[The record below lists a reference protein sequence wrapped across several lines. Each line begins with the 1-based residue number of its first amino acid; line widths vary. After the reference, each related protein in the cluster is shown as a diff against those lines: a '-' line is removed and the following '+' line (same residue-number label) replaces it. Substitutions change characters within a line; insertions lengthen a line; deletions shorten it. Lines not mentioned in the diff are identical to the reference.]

1 MFLIYASQSL
11 ITAASAIATAL
22 LLSPASAA
30 NPSQCQDIVL
40 TVSATADN
48 VVVPPLPSNA
58 TTPAAV
64 NDFLGTATA
73 NQALNQS
80 QTESGTFNISARYC
94 PALSPCGGQK
104 EVIELL
110 VHGGSYTKDYWSGGG
125 FNNASFNGDP
135 YSWIKYASE
144 RNYATLSIDELGNGN
159 SSHPDPAEAVQPL
172 LETECIHSVV
182 QQLKAGQIGN
192 TPYSEVLFIGHSFG
206 SQNLA
211 RLTQNHPSDPAALI
225 LTGYSDDFSGNVP
238 LQVNF
243 GYLPG
248 NLVSSRFANLPSGY
262 LAMSNSTGRADA
274 FYYNGSYD
282 PIITVL
288 DFATE
293 GTVAIGEPFGNI
305 LNPVPQYTGPVLLVS
320 GDHDA
325 VVCGNTTNHTCLD
338 AQGGPSNSTVARTRS
353 FFPNAASFTYN
364 LANSSGHSINFHY
377 SAQQTF
383 GYIHDWIDAQ
393 FASAN
398 GSTGTCPK
406 SSNTTSTTLPTAQA
420 FTGGAL
426 MTVINPYTL
435 IMGIMAGLMALP
447 L

>member
-1 MFLIYASQSL
+1 MPFTYAS
-11 ITAASAIATAL
+11 TRPIATASVVAAL
-22 LLSPASAA
+22 LLCPSQAA

-40 TVSATADN
+40 DVSASADN

-58 TTPAAV
+58 TTPATV
-64 NDFLGTATA
+64 NEFLGTATA
-73 NQALNQS
+73 NLALNRS
-80 QTESGTFNISARYC
+80 QVESGTFNISARYC
-94 PALSPCGGQK
+94 PATSPCAGQK

-125 FNNASFNGDP
+125 FTNTSFNGDP

-159 SSHPDPAEAVQPL
+159 SSHPDPTEVQPL

-182 QQLKAGQIGN
+182 EQLKAGKIGN
-192 TPYSEVLFIGHSFG
+192 TTYSQVLFIGHSFG

-211 RLTQNHPSDPAALI
+211 RLTQNHPTDPAALI
-225 LTGYSDDFSGNVP
+225 LTGYSDDFSGNIP
-238 LQVNF
+238 LQANF

-248 NLVSSRFANLPSGY
+248 DLVSPRFADLPGGY
-262 LAMSNSTGRADA
+262 LAMSNSTGRSDA
-274 FYYNGSYD
+274 FYYNGSYA

-288 DFATE
+288 DFASE

-305 LNPVPQYTGPVLLVS
+305 LKPVPQYTGPVLLVS

-325 VVCGNTTNHTCLD
+325 VVCGPGHDCLT
-338 AQGGPSNSTVARTRS
+338 APGGRSNCTVARTSS

-377 SAQQTF
+377 SSQQTF
-383 GYIHDWIDAQ
+383 GYIHDWIDAK
-393 FASAN
+393 F
-398 GSTGTCPK
+398 GSGGSVNGTCPK
-406 SSNTTSTTLPTAQA
+406 TSNTTVATSPTLKFA
-420 FTGGAL
+420 TGSAAVNGITFGA
-426 MTVINPYTL
+426 VA
-435 IMGIMAGLMALP
+435 AGLVAFL

>member
-1 MFLIYASQSL
+1 MPFTYGS
-11 ITAASAIATAL
+11 TRVIATVSAVAAL
-22 LLSPASAA
+22 LLCPSRAA

-40 TVSATADN
+40 TVSASADN
-48 VVVPPLPSNA
+48 VVVPPLPGNA

-64 NDFLGTATA
+64 NEFLGTATA
-73 NQALNQS
+73 NLALNKS
-80 QTESGTFNISARYC
+80 QVESGTFNISARYC
-94 PALSPCGGQK
+94 PASSPCGGQK

-125 FNNASFNGDP
+125 FTNTSFNGDP

-182 QQLKAGQIGN
+182 EQLKAGKIGN
-192 TPYSEVLFIGHSFG
+192 TTYSEVLFIGHSFG

-211 RLTQNHPSDPAALI
+211 RLTQNHPTDPAALI

-248 NLVSSRFANLPSGY
+248 DLVSTRFADLPGGY
-262 LAMSNSTGRADA
+262 LAMSNRTGRSVA

-282 PIITVL
+282 PLVAVL

-293 GTVAIGEPFGNI
+293 GTVAIGEPFGSV

-325 VVCGNTTNHTCLD
+325 VVCGIGHDCL
-338 AQGGPSNSTVARTRS
+338 AAPGGPSNSTVARTSS

-377 SAQQTF
+377 SSQQTF
-383 GYIHDWIDAQ
+383 GYIHDWIDAK
-393 FASAN
+393 FGG
-398 GSTGTCPK
+398 GSGSNGTCPK
-406 SSNTTSTTLPTAQA
+406 TSNTTSTASPTLVAS
-420 FTGGAL
+420 TGSAAVNVISFGA
-426 MTVINPYTL
+426 VA
-435 IMGIMAGLMALP
+435 AGLMAFL

>member
-1 MFLIYASQSL
+1 MPFTYRS
-11 ITAASAIATAL
+11 THVIATLSAVAAL
-22 LLSPASAA
+22 LLSPSRAA

-48 VVVPPLPSNA
+48 VMVPPLPSNA

-73 NQALNQS
+73 NLALNKS

-125 FNNASFNGDP
+125 FANTSFNGDP

-159 SSHPDPAEAVQPL
+159 SSHPDPAQDVQPL

-182 QQLKAGQIGN
+182 EQLKAGQIGI
-192 TPYSEVLFIGHSFG
+192 TAYSEVLFIGHSFG

-211 RLTQNHPSDPAALI
+211 RLTQNHPTDPAGLI
-225 LTGYSDDFSGNVP
+225 LTGYSDDFSGNIP

-248 NLVSSRFANLPSGY
+248 DLVSPRFADLPGGY
-262 LAMSNSTGRADA
+262 LAMSNRTGRSVA

-288 DFATE
+288 DFETE

-305 LNPVPQYTGPVLLVS
+305 LKPVPQYTGPVLLVS

-325 VVCGNTTNHTCLD
+325 VVCGTGYDCLT
-338 AQGGPSNSTVARTRS
+338 APGGPTNSTVARTSS

-377 SAQQTF
+377 SSQQTF
-383 GYIHDWIDAQ
+383 GYIHDWIDAK
-393 FASAN
+393 FGG
-398 GSTGTCPK
+398 GSGSNGTCPK
-406 SSNTTSTTLPTAQA
+406 TSNTTTTTSPTTTPSTLVAA
-420 FTGGAL
+420 TGSAAVNVISFGA
-426 MTVINPYTL
+426 VA
-435 IMGIMAGLMALP
+435 AGLLVF
-447 L
+447 LL